1 MFSNKLFKKYC
12 SAEWLPIFDM
22 NKQTIHVKAK
32 QRIFNEGDS
41 VKGVFFIEQGKVKVL
56 STLFEKDEKIVRIA
70 SNDTILGHRGI
81 HYKHYHISAEAL
93 TDTTLT
99 FLPIDIFIKI
109 IKANPNMAIYL
120 LDFVIE
126 ELREAEER
134 LKGLLIFDPKKRVA
148 LILIKLIDCFGY
160 ANKSSNLLS
169 YTLSRSDIANM
180 AGTTYETIIRTLASF
195 EKSKFIELVGKE
207 IAIKNEAKLQE
218 IVSDKNPRKRIKDS
232 K

>member
-1 MFSNKLFKKYC
+1 MTD
-12 SAEWLPIFDM
+12 WL
-22 NKQTIHVKAK
+22 QK

>member
-12 SAEWLPIFDM
+12 SDEWLPIFDI
-22 NKQTIHVKAK
+22 NKQTIHVRAK
-32 QRIFNEGDS
+32 QRIFNEGDP
-41 VKGVFFIEQGKVKVL
+41 VKGVYFIEQGKVKVL
-56 STLFEKDEKIVRIA
+56 SKFHANDEKIIRIA
-70 SNDTILGHRGI
+70 GNDTILGHRGI
-81 HYKHYHISAEAL
+81 HYKHYHISAETL

-109 IKANPNMAIYL
+109 IKANPSMAVYL
-120 LDFVIE
+120 LDFIIE

-160 ANKSSNLLS
+160 ADKNSNLLS

-195 EKSKFIELVGKE
+195 EKSKLIEIVGK
-207 IAIKNEAKLQE
+207 K
-218 IVSDKNPRKRIKDS
+218 
-232 K
+232 